1 MLVPD
6 TGGTDLETVSR
17 RTGHPVALRSC
28 TRSRRLTH
36 ALAYQFDV
44 VAIGVKEIDRLA
56 GDVRLDAF
64 V

>member
-1 MLVPD
+1 MLALV
-6 TGGTDLETVSR
+6 TDGADLVTVSG
-17 RTGHPVALRSC
+17 RTGHPVALRSG
-28 TRSRRLTH
+28 TRSRLARV
-36 ALAYQFDV
+36 LAYQFDV